1 MRKYLLLMAMGLLA
15 ASANADVK
23 VEIKGFAT
31 DTVIVQ
37 RRNLQGNRRMAAD
50 SVIVVK
56 DGKTVLP
63 DVAKPMCMYIGPKDR
78 TAHPAIVYI
87 KPGENLE
94 VTITKG
100 ENPVVKGSAVQDMIN
115 EVLNRQNEILAK
127 AKDVDDAT
135 RDSLYAEYQNVT
147 VNYARQNL
155 DTPITLWA
163 LSRCDYE
170 VIDELLPKIGENA
183 RKSMFGELEEALVKR
198 VEKEKA
204 IAEAQKLTAE
214 GMPAPDFS
222 LNHPDGSAFVMQSM
236 RGMWVVLDFWGSWC
250 SWCIKGMPEMKK
262 SYEKYGDKMEIVSI
276 ACGDSKEAWL
286 AAIKK
291 YDMNWTNVIS
301 ADVVP
306 GTDKKVEQIY
316 GITGY
321 PTKIIVNP
329 QGKIVKRFVG
339 ETPKFYEALE
349 ELLK

>member
-1 MRKYLLLMAMGLLA
+1 MKKCLLLMAMGLLA
-15 ASANADVK
+15 ASAYADVK
-23 VEIKGFAT
+23 VEVKGFAT

-37 RRNLQGNRRMAAD
+37 RINLQGNRRLAAD
-50 SVIVVK
+50 SVVVVK
-56 DGKTVLP
+56 DGAFALP
-63 DVAKPMCMYIGPKDR
+63 NAAKPMCMYIGPKDR
-78 TAHPAIVYI
+78 TVRPATLYI
-87 KPGENLE
+87 NPGENFE
-94 VTITKG
+94 VTLTKG
-100 ENPVVKGSAVQDMIN
+100 ENPIVKGSAVQDMIN
-115 EVLNRQNEILAK
+115 EVLNHQSNIIDK
-127 AKDVDDAT
+127 TKDVDDAT
-135 RDSLYAEYQNVT
+135 RDSLYAEYKKVPE
-147 VNYARQNL
+147 NYARENL
-155 DTPITLWA
+155 NSPITLWA
-163 LSRCDYE
+163 LSRCGYE
-170 VIDELLPKIGENA
+170 VIDELLPQIGENA

-236 RGMWVVLDFWGSWC
+236 RGIWVVLDFWGSWC

-316 GITGY
+316 GIEGY

-339 ETPKFYEALE
+339 ETPLFYEALE
-349 ELLK
+349 ELIK

>member
-1 MRKYLLLMAMGLLA
+1 MKKCLLLMAMGLLA
-15 ASANADVK
+15 ASAYADVK
-23 VEIKGFAT
+23 VEVKGFAT

-37 RRNLQGNRRMAAD
+37 RINLQGNRRLAAD
-50 SVIVVK
+50 SVVVVK
-56 DGKTVLP
+56 DGAFALP
-63 DVAKPMCMYIGPKDR
+63 NAAKPMCMYIGPKDR
-78 TAHPAIVYI
+78 TVRPATLYI
-87 KPGENLE
+87 NPGENFE
-94 VTITKG
+94 VTLTKG
-100 ENPVVKGSAVQDMIN
+100 ENPIVKGSAVQDMIN
-115 EVLNRQNEILAK
+115 EVLNHQSNIIDK
-127 AKDVDDAT
+127 TKDVDDAT
-135 RDSLYAEYQNVT
+135 RDSLYAEYKKVPE
-147 VNYARQNL
+147 NYARENL
-155 DTPITLWA
+155 NSPITLWA
-163 LSRCDYE
+163 LSRCGYE
-170 VIDELLPKIGENA
+170 VIDELLPQIGENA

-204 IAEAQKLTAE
+204 VAEAQKLTAE

-236 RGMWVVLDFWGSWC
+236 RGIWVVLDFWGSWC

-316 GITGY
+316 GIEGY

-339 ETPKFYEALE
+339 ETPLFYEALE
-349 ELLK
+349 ELIK

>member
-1 MRKYLLLMAMGLLA
+1 MKKCLLLMAMGLLA
-15 ASANADVK
+15 ASAYADVK
-23 VEIKGFAT
+23 VEVKGFAT

-37 RRNLQGNRRMAAD
+37 HINLQGNRRVAAD
-50 SVIVVK
+50 SVVVVK
-56 DGKTVLP
+56 DGAFALP
-63 DVAKPMCMYIGPKDR
+63 NVEKPMCMYIGPKDR
-78 TAHPAIVYI
+78 TVRPATLYI
-87 KPGENLE
+87 NPGENFE
-94 VTITKG
+94 VTLTKG

-115 EVLNRQNEILAK
+115 EVLNRQSNIIDK
-127 AKDVDDAT
+127 TKDVDDAT
-135 RDSLYAEYQNVT
+135 RDSLYAEYNKVPE
-147 VNYARQNL
+147 NYARENL
-155 DTPITLWA
+155 NSPITLWA
-163 LSRCDYE
+163 LSRCGYE
-170 VIDELLPKIGENA
+170 VIDELLPQIGENA

-204 IAEAQKLTAE
+204 VAEAQKLTAE

-222 LNHPDGSAFVMQSM
+222 LNHPDGSAFVMSSM

-316 GITGY
+316 GIEGY

-339 ETPKFYEALE
+339 ETPLFYEALE
-349 ELLK
+349 ELIK

>member
-1 MRKYLLLMAMGLLA
+1 M
-15 ASANADVK
+15 
-23 VEIKGFAT
+23 
-31 DTVIVQ
+31 
-37 RRNLQGNRRMAAD
+37 
-50 SVIVVK
+50 
-56 DGKTVLP
+56 
-63 DVAKPMCMYIGPKDR
+63 
-78 TAHPAIVYI
+78 
-87 KPGENLE
+87 
-94 VTITKG
+94 
-100 ENPVVKGSAVQDMIN
+100 
-115 EVLNRQNEILAK
+115 
-127 AKDVDDAT
+127 
-135 RDSLYAEYQNVT
+135 
-147 VNYARQNL
+147 
-155 DTPITLWA
+155 
-163 LSRCDYE
+163 
-170 VIDELLPKIGENA
+170 IDELLPQIGENA
-183 RKSMFGELEEALVKR
+183 RKSMFGELEAALVKR

-204 IAEAQKLTAE
+204 VAEAQKLTAE

-236 RGMWVVLDFWGSWC
+236 RGIWVVLDFWGSWC

-316 GITGY
+316 GIEGY

-339 ETPKFYEALE
+339 ETPLFYEALE
-349 ELLK
+349 ELIK

>member
-1 MRKYLLLMAMGLLA
+1 MKKCLLLMAMGLLA
-15 ASANADVK
+15 ASAYADVK
-23 VEIKGFAT
+23 VEVKGFAT

-37 RRNLQGNRRMAAD
+37 HINLQGNRRVAAD
-50 SVIVVK
+50 SVVVVK
-56 DGKTVLP
+56 DGAFALP
-63 DVAKPMCMYIGPKDR
+63 NVEKPMCMYIGPKDR
-78 TAHPAIVYI
+78 TVRPATLYI
-87 KPGENLE
+87 NPGENFE
-94 VTITKG
+94 VTLTKG

-115 EVLNRQNEILAK
+115 EVLNRQSNIIDK
-127 AKDVDDAT
+127 TKDVDDAT
-135 RDSLYAEYQNVT
+135 RDSLYAEYNKVPE
-147 VNYARQNL
+147 NYARENL
-155 DTPITLWA
+155 NSPITLWA
-163 LSRCDYE
+163 LSRCGYE
-170 VIDELLPKIGENA
+170 VIDELLPQIGENA

-204 IAEAQKLTAE
+204 VAEAQKLTAE

-222 LNHPDGSAFVMQSM
+222 LNHPDGSAFVMSSM